1 MKRSEWIAKPNVLLV
16 DVRESYEFEAD
27 SLEGS
32 VNIPLSQL
40 GARIDEITK
49 YDGPVVLFCRSG
61 NRSGMALTHV
71 HNLGKNDVIN
81 GGGLWE
87 MKMAKIDAEQA
98 VK

>member
-1 MKRSEWIAKPNVLLV
+1 MNRSEWITKPNVLLV

-49 YDGPVVLFCRSG
+49 HDGPVVLFCRSG
-61 NRSGMALTHV
+61 NRSGMALAHV
-71 HNLGKNDVIN
+71 NNLGKHDVIN

-87 MKMAKIDAEQA
+87 MKMAKIDAEHA
-98 VK
+98 LK